1 MNYKLNLM
9 IRIFDYLF
17 SIFILFL
24 LFPFLL
30 FIYFLLFLENRSP
43 LFFQERVG
51 KNLKK
56 FTMVKFRTM
65 KIGTKDCPTHMLDKS
80 KITFLGSIIRK
91 TKIDEIPQFLN
102 VLRGEMSIVG
112 PRPCLSTQNTLLKE
126 REKLNIHKT
135 IPGITGLAQIKRID
149 MSDPYLLAKPEDKM
163 IRSFSMKIYF
173 YYILKTLIGSGFG
186 DKVRRN

>member
-1 MNYKLNLM
+1 MNYKLNFM
-9 IRIFDYLF
+9 TRIFDYLF

-51 KNLKK
+51 KNSKK
-56 FTMVKFRTM
+56 FTLIKFRTM
-65 KIGTKDCPTHMLDKS
+65 KIGTKDCPTHLIDKS
-80 KITFLGSIIRK
+80 KITFIGSIIRK

-112 PRPCLSTQNTLLKE
+112 PRPCLLTQNKLLKE

-135 IPGITGLAQIKRID
+135 IPGITGLAQIKGID
-149 MSDPYLLAKPEDKM
+149 MSDPYLLAKTEYKM
-163 IRSFSMKIYF
+163 IRSFSMKMYF
-173 YYILKTLIGSGFG
+173 YYILKTFTGSGFG

>member
-1 MNYKLNLM
+1 MNYKLNFM
-9 IRIFDYLF
+9 TRIFDYLF

-51 KNLKK
+51 KNFKK
-56 FTMVKFRTM
+56 FTLIKFRTM
-65 KIGTKDCPTHMLDKS
+65 KIGTKDCPTHLIDKS
-80 KITFLGSIIRK
+80 KITFIGSIIRK

-112 PRPCLSTQNTLLKE
+112 PRPCLLTQNKLLKE

-135 IPGITGLAQIKRID
+135 IPGITGLAQIKEID
-149 MSDPYLLAKPEDKM
+149 MSDPCLLGKTEYKM
-163 IRSFSMKIYF
+163 IRSFSMKMYF
-173 YYILKTLIGSGFG
+173 YYILKTFTGSGFG